1 MPRRKI
7 SMDPAE
13 CISID
18 NSKKHNR
25 QKDSANSRSS
35 GIFCFWECTA
45 LAIYIIEGHVL
56 DLF

>member
-1 MPRRKI
+1 
-7 SMDPAE
+7 MDPAE